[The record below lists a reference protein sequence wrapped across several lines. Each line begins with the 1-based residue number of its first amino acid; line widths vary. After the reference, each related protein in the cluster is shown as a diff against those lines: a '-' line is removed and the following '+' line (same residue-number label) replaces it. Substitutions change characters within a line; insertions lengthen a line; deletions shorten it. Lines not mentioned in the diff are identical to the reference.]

1 MLIWY
6 WADASNKFVGWAIL
20 NNDDEESDD
29 EEEENVEVDELEYNG
44 KTYNVDISTWEIY
57 SDEGD
62 IIGTWDDVEG
72 IPTLKQGYE

>member
-1 MLIWY
+1 MLIW
-6 WADASNKFVGWAIL
+6 N
-20 NNDDEESDD
+20 
-29 EEEENVEVDELEYNG
+29 NG